1 MRLGGAI
8 TLATLLAVAL
18 IGCGGGGS
26 PAPPPAPTVPP
37 AGVVSPQEF
46 DYTGMLTNLA
56 DQIIAPN
63 YDALMEAARDFAAA
77 DGPVGALCEAVGT
90 GGEAGARTVAQDAW
104 RESMALI
111 QATEIH
117 VIGPALDNGEALR
130 HRLLSYSAGP
140 ISTCGIDQSAAL
152 VAADD
157 EFDIESRS
165 ANQRGFGAIEY
176 LLFNDD
182 LAHTC
187 ASQVPST
194 TGWNDLDETA
204 RRRARCELA
213 LAVAADA
220 ADAADAVAER
230 WGGYRAEFLD
240 EGNSGNSLQLVT
252 DAIFAMDTLVKDL
265 KLGIPAGIHDGCSD
279 HACPERVES
288 RFARNSL
295 ANVRA
300 NVAVFLDL
308 FNGGED
314 GSGFDDLI
322 DHEGHSDVSD
332 RFQANAD
339 EVIEAI
345 DDATDALY
353 DELIAIDTN
362 SEAAACMNAFAE
374 PDSGE
379 SGDGLAG
386 CRITGLLKRITDD
399 LKIDFVT
406 IVDVDIPGSAQTDND

>member
-1 MRLGGAI
+1 
-8 TLATLLAVAL
+8 
-18 IGCGGGGS
+18 
-26 PAPPPAPTVPP
+26 
-37 AGVVSPQEF
+37 
-46 DYTGMLTNLA
+46 
-56 DQIIAPN
+56 
-63 YDALMEAARDFAAA
+63 
-77 DGPVGALCEAVGT
+77 
-90 GGEAGARTVAQDAW
+90 
-104 RESMALI
+104 
-111 QATEIH
+111 
-117 VIGPALDNGEALR
+117 
-130 HRLLSYSAGP
+130 
-140 ISTCGIDQSAAL
+140 
-152 VAADD
+152 
-157 EFDIESRS
+157 
-165 ANQRGFGAIEY
+165 
-176 LLFNDD
+176 
-182 LAHTC
+182 
-187 ASQVPST
+187 
-194 TGWNDLDETA
+194 
-204 RRRARCELA
+204 
-213 LAVAADA
+213 
-220 ADAADAVAER
+220 
-230 WGGYRAEFLD
+230 
-240 EGNSGNSLQLVT
+240 
-252 DAIFAMDTLVKDL
+252 MDTLVKDL